1 MEELV
6 KKIGLD
12 RIAHFGIGGVIF
24 AAFTAMFALSMITGP
39 VDITWRDVFVAAA
52 GGYFVTALAAFI
64 KDYFIDSK
72 WDW

>member
-39 VDITWRDVFVAAA
+39 VDITLRDVFAVSI
-52 GGYFVTALAAFI
+52 GGYFVTAFAALV
-64 KDYFIDSK
+64 KEYFIDEK